1 MQRQPGEL
9 LIYINLD
16 VYIWLEC
23 RKRTGRP
30 DLRRVGNYILAT
42 TGDRRDFEQFR
53 DSEFY
58 KQRPLIKTDL
68 LEQFMK
74 QRSINIEYFNKFGI
88 DFIINFP
95 YSQFDELFEWARK
108 KLNSDKVSE
117 RAVDDKCK

>member
-42 TGDRRDFEQFR
+42 TGDRRNFEQFR

-74 QRSINIEYFNKFGI
+74 QKSINIEYFNKFGI
-88 DFIINFP
+88 NFIISFP
-95 YSQFDELFEWARK
+95 YSQFDELCEWARK
-108 KLNSDKVSE
+108 KLNSDQVSE